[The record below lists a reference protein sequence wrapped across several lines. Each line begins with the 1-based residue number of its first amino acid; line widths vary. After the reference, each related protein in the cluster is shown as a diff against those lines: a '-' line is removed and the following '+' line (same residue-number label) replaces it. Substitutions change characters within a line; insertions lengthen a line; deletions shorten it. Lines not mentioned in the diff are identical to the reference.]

1 MDKYVIDT
9 NRELNQLQND
19 KKKMEIELLNE
30 RYRIAH
36 LLIGEMGK
44 DIDEVLCGKKIVKLS
59 FWEKVKY
66 KINFFLEKLFK
77 TF

>member
-30 RYRIAH
+30 RDRIAH